1 MARFQPGQS
10 GNPAGRPRGA
20 GTLGKLRA
28 AIERDAPGIIDR
40 LVKAALSGDTQA
52 AGILLSRII
61 PPMKATAPPI
71 PGVSIPSLSAAPE
84 AVLSALAKG
93 TLTADQATAISQLVS
108 ALARA
113 KEIVELESRIAVL
126 EERHCTEATH
136 R

>member
-1 MARFQPGQS
+1 
-10 GNPAGRPRGA
+10 
-20 GTLGKLRA
+20 
-28 AIERDAPGIIDR
+28 

-113 KEIVELESRIAVL
+113 KEITELESRIAVL